1 MMKVG
6 LCLAILLQGAGL
18 TTLPACASQT
28 TPQAAKVTT
37 VFSAHGG
44 VGRSDSPRPYYA
56 VVVVDIDLPVAAQS
70 MLGVSEFALAD
81 ASADKASLKA
91 VENIVELAVAPP
103 STLVATYLKP
113 PGIAVTQPLRAGLTR
128 VRIRVRLDVPSGGV
142 TRYRMT
148 LSGLGPPIVVT
159 GPAGP
164 EWPT

>member
-1 MMKVG
+1 
-6 LCLAILLQGAGL
+6 
-18 TTLPACASQT
+18 
-28 TPQAAKVTT
+28 
-37 VFSAHGG
+37 
-44 VGRSDSPRPYYA
+44 

-70 MLGVSEFALAD
+70 TLGVSEFALAD
-81 ASADKASLKA
+81 ANGDKALLKA
-91 VENIVELAVAPP
+91 VENIVELAVEPP

-128 VRIRVRLDVPSGGV
+128 VRIRVRLDVPSGEV